1 MNEKPSLLRRLD
13 ATHLPMIAA
22 RLVLGN
28 LFILYGFHKIGDPV
42 DFLKLIKEYELLPL
56 EPPEYM
62 NLAAVITPWL
72 EVICGNLLLAGLWI
86 RGAAFTILA
95 MLVVFTTAI
104 VIRAMGVYAA
114 GGVDLCDIKFD
125 CGCGGGEI
133 IICKKV
139 LMNSALIA
147 LSVVALL
154 SRSRK
159 LAIDTLPE
167 PANVN
172 PTPEPAT
179 DSTEEAT

>member
-1 MNEKPSLLRRLD
+1 MSETPSLLKRLD
-13 ATHLPMIAA
+13 GTHLPMIAA

-42 DFLKLIKEYELLPL
+42 EFLKLVKEYELLPL
-56 EPPEYM
+56 APPEYM
-62 NLAAVITPWL
+62 NLTAVILPWL

-104 VIRAMGVYAA
+104 VIRAAGVYGA
-114 GGVDLCDIKFD
+114 GDIDLCAIKFD

-133 IICKKV
+133 LICKKV
-139 LMNSALIA
+139 LMNSGMIA
-147 LSVVALL
+147 LAVIAML

-159 LAIDTLPE
+159 LAIDNLPE
-167 PANVN
+167 PIIVN
-172 PTPEPAT
+172 PTPEPTT
-179 DSTEEAT
+179 DPTE